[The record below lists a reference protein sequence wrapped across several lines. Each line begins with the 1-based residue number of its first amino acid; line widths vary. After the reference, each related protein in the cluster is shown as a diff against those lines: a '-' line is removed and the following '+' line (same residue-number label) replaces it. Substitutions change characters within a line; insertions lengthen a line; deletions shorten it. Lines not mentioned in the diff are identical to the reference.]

1 MRAVLLLSVVCL
13 AGYAIPSVAQKPAA
27 KSKPASHTT
36 AAPATP
42 AAPAAIT
49 LADVAGNWTT
59 ENSVKTATGQD
70 TVVKSVLVAN
80 ASGKWVMHIAGRDPI
95 PAHVITV
102 GGDSVVAE
110 SAPFA
115 SVTRPGQ
122 TVTTRE
128 TLHFKGDT
136 FSGTIEA
143 KYSNGQSMT
152 GTTKGTR
159 KK

>member
-1 MRAVLLLSVVCL
+1 MRAVILLSVVCL
-13 AGYAIPSVAQKPAA
+13 TGYAIPSVAQKPAT
-27 KSKPASHTT
+27 KPKPASHTPA
-36 AAPATP
+36 AAPT
-42 AAPAAIT
+42 AIT
-49 LADVAGNWTT
+49 LADVAGNWST
-59 ENSVKTATGQD
+59 ENSVKTAGGQD

-80 ASGKWVMHIAGRDPI
+80 ASGKWVMHIVGRDPI
-95 PAHVITV
+95 PAHVVTV

-110 SAPFA
+110 SAPFQ

-143 KYSNGQSMT
+143 TYSNGQSMK